1 MKMSMRVL
9 IRVVILITMAGAVR
23 AQQGRPMQRIHA
35 AKMAYIS
42 DRLRLTESQSAQFL
56 PVYREYEEELRIVRK
71 PYKEKY
77 KLQATEEGS
86 GVQAWQY
93 LEDDLDYQQDVIAL
107 KRKYND
113 RFLKVLSGQQLA
125 DMYVAEREFKR
136 VLMKR
141 LEERRGGE
149 GRRRR

>member
-1 MKMSMRVL
+1 MRVL
-9 IRVVILITMAGAVR
+9 IKVMILVMMAGAAR
-23 AQQGRPMQRIHA
+23 GQQGRPMQRIHA

-42 DRLRLTESQSAQFL
+42 DRLRLTETQSAQFI
-56 PVYREYEEELRIVRK
+56 PVYREYEEDLRAVRR

-77 KLQATEEGS
+77 KLQTGDEGG

-107 KRKYND
+107 KRRYTD
-113 RFLKVLSGQQLA
+113 RFLKVLSSQQLA
-125 DMYVAEREFKR
+125 DMYVAEREFKK

-141 LEERRGGE
+141 LEERRGGA
-149 GRRRR
+149 GRRHR

>member
-1 MKMSMRVL
+1 M
-9 IRVVILITMAGAVR
+9 RVVIKCVVLILLAGSVY

-56 PVYREYEEELRIVRK
+56 PVYREYEEELRGIRR

-77 KLQATEEGS
+77 KLQAAEEGS
-86 GVQAWQY
+86 GAQAWQY

-113 RFLKVLSGQQLA
+113 RFLKVLSAQQVA

-141 LEERRGGE
+141 LEERRGGA
-149 GRRRR
+149 GRRNR

>member
-1 MKMSMRVL
+1 MRISVL
-9 IRVVILITMAGAVR
+9 IRVWVFVMLAATVQ

-42 DRLRLTESQSAQFL
+42 DRLQLSESQSAQFM
-56 PVYREYEEELRIVRK
+56 PTYRAYEEELRTIRK

-77 KLQATEEGS
+77 KLRADDEGS
-86 GVQAWQY
+86 TASAWQY

-113 RFLKVLSGQQLA
+113 RFLKVLSPQQLA

-141 LEERRGGE
+141 LEERRGGP